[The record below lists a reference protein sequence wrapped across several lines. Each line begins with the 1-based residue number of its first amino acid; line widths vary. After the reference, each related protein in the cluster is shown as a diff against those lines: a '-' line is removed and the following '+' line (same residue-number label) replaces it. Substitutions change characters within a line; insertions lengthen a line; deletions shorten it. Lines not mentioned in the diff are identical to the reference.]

1 MRPAEDV
8 GFAGLENFHEF
19 QPLGTGFNLQTTA
32 QVPVK
37 CITCAQHW
45 KGTFFAKS
53 QSISPGG
60 KTMKGILVL
69 VILPLLVLPACSRTS
84 AGVDP
89 KAIEAKYG
97 LTGAYIDDITTEDGK
112 IKATIVPTTL
122 EDGRKVQ
129 LIIPHERVDPEHQVF
144 MRDGITITPMELSDP
159 KVPRQTFV
167 QSQPRVVERRP
178 AVSHSKKRPWEK
190 EVLIVGGSAGAGAAI
205 GAAAGGGK
213 GAGIGALSGGVA
225 GLVYD
230 LATRNK
236 K

>member
-1 MRPAEDV
+1 
-8 GFAGLENFHEF
+8 
-19 QPLGTGFNLQTTA
+19 
-32 QVPVK
+32 
-37 CITCAQHW
+37 
-45 KGTFFAKS
+45 
-53 QSISPGG
+53 
-60 KTMKGILVL
+60 MKVTLVAVLLAL
-69 VILPLLVLPACSRTS
+69 VILPACSK
-84 AGVDP
+84 ANADVDP

-97 LTGAYIDDITTEDGK
+97 LTGAYVDEVTTEDGK
-112 IKATIVPTTL
+112 IQATIVPTTL

-129 LIIPHERVDPEHQVF
+129 LIIPHQRIDDQHDVF

-159 KVPRQTFV
+159 KLARHDFV

-178 AVSHSKKRPWEK
+178 VVNHAKKRSWEK

-205 GAAAGGGK
+205 GGIAGGSK

-230 LATRNK
+230 LATRK